1 MANQVTTGRF
11 VGRAEELALLGGLLA
26 RAGAG
31 ESVVALIGGEAGV
44 GKTRLAEQLTA
55 DAAGKGVRVLRGGC
69 VPLGEEGVPF
79 APVIEA
85 LRGLARDL
93 EEAELEAVAGPA
105 RGELGRLVPDLAGSG
120 EAAAGAGVAAPGQ
133 AGRGRLFG
141 LLLGVVERLAARA
154 AAVGDGGPA
163 LGGSLHP
170 RPGRLPGGLPAV
182 ASGHGGADLPQR

>member
-1 MANQVTTGRF
+1 MVYQVTTGRF
-11 VGRAEELALLGGLLA
+11 VGRAEELALLGRLLA

-55 DAAGKGVRVLRGGC
+55 TAGERGVRVLRGGC

-79 APVIEA
+79 APVVEA

-105 RGELGRLVPDLAGSG
+105 RDELGRMVPDLAGSG
-120 EAAAGAGVAAPGQ
+120 EAAAGAGAGVAAAGQ
-133 AGRGRLFG
+133 AGQGRL
-141 LLLGVVERLAARA
+141 LGCCWAW
-154 AAVGDGGPA
+154 
-163 LGGSLHP
+163 S
-170 RPGRLPGGLPAV
+170 
-182 ASGHGGADLPQR
+182 SGWRHVRRCCG